1 MHYHCLAQ
9 HNILYTVCFLNLNTT
24 YFVEIVAHSIGP
36 LLFVLC
42 AWVHVCARC
51 VCRTPEILWKK
62 IKGVLYIQSC
72 MHVSVCYMCMGT
84 HWDQRHWT
92 PWSWDSNS
100 GPPPP
105 HPLEKQYRLL
115 HAEGSISLASENVIT
130 HILMVFTPYSYPLA
144 PPRSSP
150 PHFDVFFFFFK

>member
-1 MHYHCLAQ
+1 MLHVYG
-9 HNILYTVCFLNLNTT
+9 Y
-24 YFVEIVAHSIGP
+24 P
-36 LLFVLC
+36 LRPEALDPLELGFQL
-42 AWVHVCARC
+42 
-51 VCRTPEILWKK
+51 RT
-62 IKGVLYIQSC
+62 
-72 MHVSVCYMCMGT
+72 
-84 HWDQRHWT
+84 
-92 PWSWDSNS
+92 
-100 GPPPP
+100 PPP